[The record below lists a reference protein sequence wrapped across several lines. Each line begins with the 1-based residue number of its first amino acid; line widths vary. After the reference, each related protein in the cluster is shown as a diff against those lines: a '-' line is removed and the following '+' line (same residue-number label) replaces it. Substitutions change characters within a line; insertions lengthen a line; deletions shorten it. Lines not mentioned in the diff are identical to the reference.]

1 MHLSAEDRFEL
12 VVRAEEHREKEQTIA
27 EVHAGKAKV
36 PSAAFQLA
44 LPARDYQRKAA
55 QLCYHS
61 GSLLL
66 ADSTGAGKAQP
77 LDAKVMTPTGWRA
90 IGSLRVG
97 DGVTDPDGGTAVVT
111 GVFPQGKKEIFRV
124 TTKDRGQTECCAE
137 HLWMTQ
143 NSYQRGR
150 GIFRVQSLAKIME
163 KGLCIPTKYACGSVW
178 NHNQVFL
185 PQHAEV
191 TFVDDAP
198 LPIDSYVLGVLI
210 GDGGLTNRI
219 NLTSDDLEVVE
230 RCRTRLPP
238 GVDIVSTGQKFGHR
252 IARTARGGPNPMTIT
267 LRELG
272 LIGKHSYE
280 KTIPGIYMS
289 ASAKDRYELLRGL
302 MDTDGDISC
311 GGRHVTSTFNTT
323 SKVLAEQV
331 RELCFSLGGLAS
343 IGKPRQTTY
352 TYKGKKLLGR
362 TSYRVNVRTPE
373 CPFFLPRKAS
383 RWKTPLIVRPIV
395 NIESVGEKEAVCISV
410 SSRRRLYITD
420 DYIVTHNTVSA
431 IELLSYEDCLPA
443 IVVCPTHLTKQ
454 WQREIKRFAP
464 GVTTHITERMRPY
477 PWPGKAPD
485 VVITNWYKIVGWAEQ
500 LVKDGRYRTLIL
512 DEAHELRHFD
522 TERYRAVSS
531 VRASTDRC
539 LACTATPLYG
549 YGHEMWAV
557 MNVTSPDALG
567 ARHEFIREWCGG
579 SDKVDA
585 HGNSKP
591 RVTDPRALGIHLR
604 NAGLMLRRT
613 REEVGRELPPLN
625 KIVQTIDAD
634 PERIEEVSAELTSF
648 ARTLLSS
655 SSTNLAKMNAGG
667 QLDSRLRQA
676 TGLAKA
682 PHVAQ
687 FVKMLLEEGER
698 VVLFGWHLAVYAMW
712 MELLADHKPVFYTGE
727 QTAAQKEESKRKF
740 LDRET
745 NLLIMSVR
753 SGVGVDGL
761 QGSCNIV
768 VFGELDWS
776 PAAIL
781 QALGRVH
788 RDGQT
793 KPTFAYLLV
802 SEAGSDPIMSDVLRL
817 KTGQLEGV
825 CDPNGAVIEK
835 TTIDPEHVKKLAASF
850 LAKRAKA
857 HAE

>member
-1 MHLSAEDRFEL
+1 M
-12 VVRAEEHREKEQTIA
+12 
-27 EVHAGKAKV
+27 
-36 PSAAFQLA
+36 
-44 LPARDYQRKAA
+44 
-55 QLCYHS
+55 
-61 GSLLL
+61 
-66 ADSTGAGKAQP
+66 
-77 LDAKVMTPTGWRA
+77 
-90 IGSLRVG
+90 
-97 DGVTDPDGGTAVVT
+97 
-111 GVFPQGKKEIFRV
+111 
-124 TTKDRGQTECCAE
+124 
-137 HLWMTQ
+137 
-143 NSYQRGR
+143 
-150 GIFRVQSLAKIME
+150 
-163 KGLCIPTKYACGSVW
+163 
-178 NHNQVFL
+178 
-185 PQHAEV
+185 
-191 TFVDDAP
+191 
-198 LPIDSYVLGVLI
+198 
-210 GDGGLTNRI
+210 
-219 NLTSDDLEVVE
+219 
-230 RCRTRLPP
+230 
-238 GVDIVSTGQKFGHR
+238 
-252 IARTARGGPNPMTIT
+252 
-267 LRELG
+267 
-272 LIGKHSYE
+272 
-280 KTIPGIYMS
+280 
-289 ASAKDRYELLRGL
+289 
-302 MDTDGDISC
+302 
-311 GGRHVTSTFNTT
+311 
-323 SKVLAEQV
+323 
-331 RELCFSLGGLAS
+331 
-343 IGKPRQTTY
+343 
-352 TYKGKKLLGR
+352 
-362 TSYRVNVRTPE
+362 
-373 CPFFLPRKAS
+373 
-383 RWKTPLIVRPIV
+383 VRPIV
-395 NIESVGEKEAVCISV
+395 SIESVGQKEAVCISV
-410 SSRRRLYITD
+410 SSKRRLYITD
-420 DYIVTHNTVSA
+420 DYIVTHNTTSS

-443 IVVCPTHLTKQ
+443 IVICPTHLPKQ
-454 WQREIKRFAP
+454 WAREIQRFAP
-464 GVTTHITERMRPY
+464 GVTTHITERMKPY

-500 LVKDGRYRTLIL
+500 LVREGRYRTLIL
-512 DEAHELRHFD
+512 DECHELRHFD

-531 VRASTDRC
+531 VRGSVDRACGLSAS
-539 LACTATPLYG
+539 PIFG
-549 YGHEMWAV
+549 YGGELWSV
-557 MNVTSPDALG
+557 MNVIAPDALG

-648 ARTLLSS
+648 ARTLLSPS
-655 SSTNLAKMNAGG
+655 PSNLAKMNAGG

-682 PHVAQ
+682 PHGAQ

-698 VVLFGWHLAVYAMW
+698 VVLFGWHLACYAMW
-712 MELLADHKPVFYTGE
+712 AELLADHKPVFYTGE

-768 VFGELDWS
+768 VFGELDWA

-781 QALGRVH
+781 QAIGRVH
-788 RDGQT
+788 RDGQA

>member
-1 MHLSAEDRFEL
+1 MSEAVFGAVDRVGHGWRVKATPAVMLRLKRWFPQAVSGGGDSIVLHNSPANCAELAWILERYPMHLSAEDRFEL

-44 LPARDYQRKAA
+44 LPARDYQKKAA
-55 QLCYHS
+55 QLCFHS

-66 ADSTGAGKAQP
+66 ADMVGLGK
-77 LDAKVMTPTGWRA
+77 TPT
-90 IGSLRVG
+90 S
-97 DGVTDPDGGTAVVT
+97 
-111 GVFPQGKKEIFRV
+111 
-124 TTKDRGQTECCAE
+124 
-137 HLWMTQ
+137 
-143 NSYQRGR
+143 
-150 GIFRVQSLAKIME
+150 
-163 KGLCIPTKYACGSVW
+163 
-178 NHNQVFL
+178 
-185 PQHAEV
+185 
-191 TFVDDAP
+191 
-198 LPIDSYVLGVLI
+198 
-210 GDGGLTNRI
+210 
-219 NLTSDDLEVVE
+219 
-230 RCRTRLPP
+230 
-238 GVDIVSTGQKFGHR
+238 
-252 IARTARGGPNPMTIT
+252 
-267 LRELG
+267 
-272 LIGKHSYE
+272 
-280 KTIPGIYMS
+280 
-289 ASAKDRYELLRGL
+289 
-302 MDTDGDISC
+302 
-311 GGRHVTSTFNTT
+311 
-323 SKVLAEQV
+323 
-331 RELCFSLGGLAS
+331 
-343 IGKPRQTTY
+343 
-352 TYKGKKLLGR
+352 
-362 TSYRVNVRTPE
+362 
-373 CPFFLPRKAS
+373 
-383 RWKTPLIVRPIV
+383 
-395 NIESVGEKEAVCISV
+395 
-410 SSRRRLYITD
+410 
-420 DYIVTHNTVSA
+420 

-443 IVVCPTHLTKQ
+443 IVICPTHLPKQ
-454 WQREIKRFAP
+454 WAREIKRFAP
-464 GVTTHITERMRPY
+464 GVTTHITERMKPY

-500 LVKDGRYRTLIL
+500 LVKEGRYRTLIL
-512 DEAHELRHFD
+512 DECHELRHFD

-531 VRASTDRC
+531 VRGSVDRACGLSAS
-539 LACTATPLYG
+539 PIFG
-549 YGHEMWAV
+549 YGGELWSV
-557 MNVTSPDALG
+557 MNVIAPDALG

-655 SSTNLAKMNAGG
+655 SSSYLAKMNAGG

-698 VVLFGWHLAVYAMW
+698 VVLFGWHLACYAMW
-712 MELLADHKPVFYTGE
+712 AELLADHKPVFYTGE

-768 VFGELDWS
+768 VFGELDWA

-781 QALGRVH
+781 QAIGRVH
-788 RDGQT
+788 RDGQA